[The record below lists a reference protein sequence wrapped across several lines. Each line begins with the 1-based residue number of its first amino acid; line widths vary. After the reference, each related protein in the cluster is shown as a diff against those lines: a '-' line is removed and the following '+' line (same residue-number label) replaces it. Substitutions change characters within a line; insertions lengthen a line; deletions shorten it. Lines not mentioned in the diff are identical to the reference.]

1 METVRIFFMETTHK
15 SRRVLRM
22 LALSLALSTPGG
34 AAIADDRVDLLL
46 QRVEEQD
53 RQIQELRQELQD
65 LRSETVPQQQQAQ
78 EEVQQQQQEQ
88 VQDDAEEIEIA
99 REEWG
104 RQAEESE
111 VPAAYD
117 NPSIQVDLAG
127 QINQAMNFAGDGADT
142 KAYFV
147 DNETSNTRLRLSGI
161 GRFQEGWDL
170 GTTLELAFSPNPST
184 QVSQDDETVGD
195 NIQVRRAEIYVRND
209 RYGRVMFGQGSA
221 AADDAADYDL
231 SLVGGP
237 IMYSGVADIMGGL
250 QFTDGSDLT
259 GVMLSDAFFNF
270 DSGRMNR
277 IRYDSPML
285 GPVQASVSAGSD
297 QRWDVALSFG
307 GDYGRWSGIDLG
319 PFTGIGAVGFYDPN
333 DPGMDHRFAGSWSML
348 HDDTG
353 LSLTVSG
360 GLDTGVSGDTPFNWY
375 SKLGWDVALL
385 PFGAT
390 GFGVDY
396 TLTENFS
403 ANGDQ
408 GQSVGLAMVQLL
420 DRYGIELYT
429 QFRWFT
435 LDRATGP
442 SFDDIYG
449 GTLGT
454 RVRF

>member
-1 METVRIFFMETTHK
+1 MEMTIV
-15 SRRVLRM
+15 SRHILGM
-22 LALSLALSTPGG
+22 LALSCALSNLSG
-34 AAIADDRVDLLL
+34 AATADDRIDSLLE
-46 QRVEEQD
+46 RVEAQD
-53 RQIQELRQELQD
+53 RQIQALRQELNE
-65 LRSETVPQQQQAQ
+65 LRSETAPQPPQAPQQRQEQLQEQAQ
-78 EEVQQQQQEQ
+78 EDESP
-88 VQDDAEEIEIA
+88 

-111 VPAAYD
+111 VPAAYV
-117 NPSIQVDLAG
+117 NPAIQVDLAG
-127 QINQAMNFAGDGADT
+127 QINQAINFAGDGDQT

-147 DNETSNTRLRLSGI
+147 DNETSNTRARLSGV

-170 GTTLELAFSPNPST
+170 GTTLEVAFSPNPST
-184 QVSQDDETVGD
+184 QVSQDNESVGD
-195 NIQVRRAEIYVRND
+195 NIQVRRAEVFVRND

-237 IMYSGVADIMGGL
+237 IMYSGVSDIMGGL

-259 GVMLSDAFFNF
+259 GVTLSDAFFNF

-285 GPVQASVSAGSD
+285 GPAQLSVSAGSNE
-297 QRWDVALSFG
+297 RWDVALTFG
-307 GDYGRWSGIDLG
+307 GDYGSWSGVDLG
-319 PFTGIGAVGFYDPN
+319 PFTGIGAVGFYDPS
-333 DPGMDHRFAGSWSML
+333 DPGVDNRLAGSWSML
-348 HDDTG
+348 HDETG

-360 GLDTGVSGDTPFNWY
+360 GLDTGVAGDTPFNWY

-385 PFGAT
+385 PVGAT

-396 TLTENFS
+396 TFSENVS

-408 GQSVGLAMVQLL
+408 GQSVGLAMVQVL
-420 DRYGIELYT
+420 DRYGIELYS

-442 SFDDIYG
+442 AFDDIYG
-449 GTLGT
+449 GTVGT